1 MLTALRTD
9 TGSIS
14 GPFDPAFSSIDF
26 SGGALVAVSGGS
38 DSTALLLLIK
48 DYVDRHAPTARL
60 VCVTIDHDLRSGSA
74 AEARAVARLCADRG
88 VDHRTILW
96 SGYKPIAGLPAS
108 AREARYRLLAQAA
121 HDAGVDKILT
131 GHTADDQAETVLMR
145 QMRTDTPQHGRGLA
159 GMAPATLYG
168 WKTWIL
174 RPLLGTRRAA
184 LRDYL
189 RGQGVGW
196 AEDPT
201 NSDETFERPRIRA
214 SLNERQFEE
223 ITAIARDAAAAREN
237 TSSRAATLIRSFASQ
252 PAPGLVRLDPAFA
265 TDDRSAA
272 IMATRILLATMGGG
286 SFPPDEA
293 RTAALVD
300 RFSCP
305 LFSAN
310 PFCATLSRTVIDS
323 RRAGIFLRRELR
335 DLPAAMPA
343 YDGMIWDGRRQ
354 FGVPAASP
362 ALTVEAA
369 DPKAVFDAPEASHQT
384 PASLVRA
391 ANAAEPQFRP
401 DLPTSKIFPD
411 HARQVAVMPVVA
423 PFARFLPSFDL
434 DLAVAVSA
442 LIGAPPLPPPP
453 ITGKS

>member
-1 MLTALRTD
+1 VLTALRTD
-9 TGSIS
+9 GGSIA
-14 GPFDPAFSSIDF
+14 GPFDHAFSSIDF
-26 SGGALVAVSGGS
+26 SSGTLVAVSGGS
-38 DSTALLLLIK
+38 DSTALLLLVK
-48 DYVDRHAPTARL
+48 DYLDRNAPMARL
-60 VCVTIDHDLRSGSA
+60 VCVTIDHDMRSGSA

-88 VDHRTILW
+88 IEHRTILW
-96 SGYKPIAGLPAS
+96 SGDKPTTGLPAS

-121 HDAGVDKILT
+121 QDAGIDKILT

-145 QMRTDTPQHGRGLA
+145 QMRTQQHGRGLA

-168 WKTWIL
+168 WKTWVL
-174 RPLLGTRRAA
+174 RPLLGARRAA

-189 RGQGVGW
+189 RSQGVGW

-201 NSDETFERPRIRA
+201 NSDKTFERPRIRA
-214 SLNERQFEE
+214 SLNERQFAES
-223 ITAIARDAAAAREN
+223 IAHALHTATQRETTSHCAAA
-237 TSSRAATLIRSFASQ
+237 LIRSFASQ

-265 TDDRSAA
+265 ADDQSAA
-272 IMATRILLATMGGG
+272 ILATRILLATMGGV

-300 RFSCP
+300 RFSGPAFC
-305 LFSAN
+305 AT

-335 DLPAAMPA
+335 DLPDATPA
-343 YDGMIWDGRRQ
+343 HDGMIWDGRRQ
-354 FGVPAASP
+354 FGVLATNP
-362 ALTVEAA
+362 ALTVEAQG
-369 DPKAVFDAPEASHQT
+369 PNAVFDAPEPSHQT
-384 PASLVRA
+384 PASPVRA
-391 ANAAEPQFRP
+391 ANAAEPQFQHV
-401 DLPTSKIFPD
+401 LSTSSLSPKHPQ
-411 HARQVAVMPVVA
+411 QVAVMPVVA

-442 LIGAPPLPPPP
+442 LIGAPPLPAPP